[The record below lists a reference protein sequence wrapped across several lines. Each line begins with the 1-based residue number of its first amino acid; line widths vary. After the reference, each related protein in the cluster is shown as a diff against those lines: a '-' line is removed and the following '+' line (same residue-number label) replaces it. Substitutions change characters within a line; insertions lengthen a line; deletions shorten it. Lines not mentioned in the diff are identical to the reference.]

1 MKKIILA
8 LSAIAL
14 VVSCS
19 QSRKWTDKE
28 RDEVRKVVR
37 DRHDRSAI
45 RHMEAKNYTN
55 LEECVV
61 TTIEE
66 TYPDYNRF
74 DKLTGKTDTVDA
86 VIVDCLGLR
95 ESSAAVPLRPVA
107 AGRYS
112 SRRFVERS
120 GQIVLRLS
128 DRQDQGV
135 VPYARSV
142 HHRAVRRA
150 RSSDRGGRCDATVRV
165 DGRLA
170 GRSG

>member
-74 DKLTGKTDTVDA
+74 VTTAANLLRNKGYEVPEDNGKAYAMMAKFPCTVEDVKRKKDLT
-86 VIVDCLGLR
+86 
-95 ESSAAVPLRPVA
+95 
-107 AGRYS
+107 
-112 SRRFVERS
+112 F
-120 GQIVLRLS
+120 
-128 DRQDQGV
+128 
-135 VPYARSV
+135 
-142 HHRAVRRA
+142 
-150 RSSDRGGRCDATVRV
+150 
-165 DGRLA
+165 
-170 GRSG
+170 